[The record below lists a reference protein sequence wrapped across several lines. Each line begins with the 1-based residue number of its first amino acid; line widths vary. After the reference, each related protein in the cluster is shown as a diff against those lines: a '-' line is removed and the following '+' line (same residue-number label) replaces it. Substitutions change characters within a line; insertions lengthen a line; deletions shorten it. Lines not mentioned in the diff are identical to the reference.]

1 MNKLFKVVAD
11 GIDYIVVAKLAH
23 EAISIVGD
31 DVQNGTGF
39 VAKDI
44 YANEIKL
51 EEVDIFPETGMSDED
66 YKQTTEVII
75 NTSEV
80 PVIISCSEW
89 G

>member
-11 GIDYIVVAKLAH
+11 GVDYIVVAKLSH

-44 YANEIKL
+44 DANEIKL

-66 YKQTTEVII
+66 YKQTVQEII
-75 NTSEV
+75 DTAEV
-80 PVIISCSEW
+80 PVILACSEW